1 MGIGMRENTVAEGGT
16 CCRIALVIS
25 EGWWLSLHW
34 IGLAEAAR
42 DAGYEVT
49 VVTCAGKHGERIR
62 ARGFNLIDI
71 DFHRGR
77 LSPWA
82 NLRTLCRLRAVY
94 RQLRPH
100 LVHHFSMQPIM
111 LGAVA
116 AALSGR
122 PAVVNMI
129 AGMGYLMDSGSVR
142 ARLLRCLLLPA
153 LSLALRRSHTIVQ
166 NPDDAAFVKSCGV
179 QSERVSV
186 IRGTSVSLRHLS
198 AHPEP
203 EGPVRV
209 TMVSRLLWSKGVC
222 EFIDAAAAIVHAM
235 RESVVFTLVGAP
247 DEKNPD
253 SVPPERLSAWASTG
267 VVEWWGYRRDI
278 ADVWARSHIAV
289 LPSYYGEG
297 LPTVL
302 LEAMAC
308 GRPIVTTNMPG
319 CREAVNHGVNGLLV
333 PPCDARA
340 LAAAIRELA
349 NNPVSRATMGA
360 AGRRL
365 VETEFDGAT
374 RSCEEVLQMYKRA
387 LTGHVCGAP
396 V

>member
-1 MGIGMRENTVAEGGT
+1 MRENTIAEEGT
-16 CCRIALVIS
+16 GCRLAFVIT

-62 ARGFNLIDI
+62 ARGLNLIDI

-82 NLRTLCRLRAVY
+82 NLRVLCRLGAVY

-100 LVHHFSMQPIM
+100 LVHHFAMQPIV
-111 LGAVA
+111 LGAAA

-122 PAVVNMI
+122 PAVVNTI
-129 AGMGYLMDSGSVR
+129 AGMGHLMVSGSVR
-142 ARLLRCLLLPA
+142 ARFLRCLLLPA
-153 LSLALRRSHTIVQ
+153 LGWALRHSHTIVQ
-166 NPDDAAFVKSCGV
+166 NPDDAAFVKSRGAR
-179 QSERVSV
+179 SERVSV
-186 IRGTSVSLRHLS
+186 IRGAGVDLRRFS
-198 AHPEP
+198 ACPEP

-209 TMVSRLLWSKGVC
+209 AMVSRLLWSKGVR
-222 EFIDAAAAIVHAM
+222 EFIDAAGAVRAM
-235 RESVVFTLVGAP
+235 RENVVFTLVGAP

-253 SVPPERLSAWASTG
+253 SVPPERLSAWASAG

-289 LPSYYGEG
+289 LPSYYREG
-297 LPTVL
+297 LPTAL

-308 GRPIVTTNMPG
+308 GRPIVTTDMPG
-319 CREAVNHGVNGLLV
+319 CRETVRQDVNGLLV
-333 PPCDARA
+333 PPRD
-340 LAAAIRELA
+340 AAALITAIVALIDDPKR
-349 NNPVSRATMGA
+349 RAAMGA
-360 AGRRL
+360 ASRRL
-365 VETEFDGAT
+365 VEAEFNAT
-374 RSCEEVLQMYKRA
+374 RICEETLRTYRHA
-387 LTGHVCGAP
+387 LADYA
-396 V
+396 

>member
-1 MGIGMRENTVAEGGT
+1 MSEATENTIAEGGT
-16 CCRIALVIS
+16 GCRLAFVIS
-25 EGWWLSLHW
+25 EDWWLSLHW

-49 VVTCAGKHGERIR
+49 VVTRAGKHGEHIR
-62 ARGFNLIDI
+62 ARGFNLVDI

-82 NLRTLCRLRAVY
+82 NLRTLCRLRAIY

-100 LVHHFSMQPIM
+100 LVHHFAMQPIM

-129 AGMGYLMDSGSVR
+129 AGMGYLMVSGSFR
-142 ARLLRCLLLPA
+142 ARLLRGLLLPA

-179 QSERVSV
+179 RSERVSV
-186 IRGTSVSLRHLS
+186 IRGTSISLRCFS

-222 EFIDAAAAIVHAM
+222 EFINAAAAVAHAM

-289 LPSYYGEG
+289 LPSYYREG

-302 LEAMAC
+302 IEAMAC
-308 GRPIVTTNMPG
+308 GRPIVTTDMPG
-319 CREAVNHGVNGLLV
+319 CREAVDHGVNGLLV
-333 PPCDARA
+333 PPRDARA
-340 LAAAIRELA
+340 LAAAITELA
-349 NNPVSRATMGA
+349 NNPVCRATMGA

-365 VETEFDGAT
+365 VEMEFDST
-374 RSCEEVLQMYKRA
+374 MRSCEETLQVYKRA
-387 LTGHVCGAP
+387 LTGHVCDAL